1 MLEDEKAAHLSIFE
15 EEYEEGYYEGMRIGM
30 CQSTVQL
37 FRGVLRDRNIL
48 ENIIENEDA
57 FKDLLRFHKKYRNV
71 TIRKMAEYL
80 IAESEYLH
88 GAGAL

>member
-15 EEYEEGYYEGMRIGM
+15 EEYEEGYYEGMR
-30 CQSTVQL
+30 
-37 FRGVLRDRNIL
+37 LRDRNIL

-88 GAGAL
+88 GAGDL